1 MSRTIEAEALH
12 LDPGL
17 QGSAFLVVA
26 PAWFLCASVI
36 ALGSAAIVALATP
49 MLMSDVRL
57 WLVAGFVCYGAFTGW
72 VFWRSRRRSLP
83 LQALLYGSA
92 IGAMLLAAA
101 VSLTVAGGMHG
112 AGLGLLSLM
121 VCCVAAIVSI
131 RGGIGLAAFA
141 VFELA
146 FIVKFARSPVA
157 LEAVD
162 GTVWLRFL
170 LQCLV
175 VAAGLAGG
183 ILIARVIAHYLRTA
197 QARERHSVDLLR
209 LAADWYWEQDREFR
223 FTRIADPRGTTDSG
237 LNERRIGRTPWETS
251 DLGVDDDRLDEHRA
265 TLEAHQPFSNFIVR
279 SHMPGKPMRMHSVSG
294 EPKFTSDGAFD
305 GYWGVARDVTEEQQ
319 ARHAVATS
327 ETRYR
332 ELFDR
337 SPSAVFVQRN
347 GVILDANPSAARL
360 FGFAD
365 AAAMQG
371 FPVLDLCGSRIE
383 ARAILAKR
391 LSALEQL
398 ETGDGLAVSDLQLQT
413 LDGRPVHVQATG
425 VRIDDIGGPA
435 TLSIMFDITS
445 RIAAEAALRRSET
458 MLSLLFATSP
468 DLITLSELESGRL
481 TIVNAAFTNLTGYAA
496 DEVIGRSA
504 DELDLWQE
512 LSDAGRL
519 RQAMDTVGRIAEM
532 PARIRTRSGKTASVL
547 VSAARCTM
555 DGRDYMV
562 VNARDVTAV
571 EQTRL
576 EHAAI
581 LERAS
586 IGIALTRD
594 RRFIQVNPRWEAIFG
609 WPTGT
614 MAGQP
619 GSAIWLDDADY
630 AEIGRLAG
638 PLLSLGKPFE
648 TEREVRRMDG
658 SRIWCRVLAEA
669 VDPARPKLG
678 GTIWIAE
685 DVTERRR
692 LAEALAAARDSAEA
706 ASRAKSAFLAN
717 TSHEIRTPLN
727 GLLGMARLALSE
739 TIDESTR
746 QAYLEQILTSAQG
759 LEGILT
765 DILDFSKI
773 EAGKFTLDSTAFDL
787 HELLG
792 SVHAAYQPL
801 SRLKGLT
808 LALAIDERLGAVVTG
823 DPMRVRQILGNFIG
837 NAVKFTSRGSIRVE
851 ATPGQAGSVRLA
863 VSDTGS
869 GIDASAQAQLF
880 QPFTQ
885 GDTSTTRRVG
895 GTGLG
900 LSICRQ
906 LARLMGGEVGVE
918 SEPGVGSTFW
928 AELPLPPSLLPGDR
942 LSSDLL
948 DTDCLHD
955 ARVLLVEDNPVN
967 MMIAA
972 ATLAQ
977 WGIDVAEAYDGRMA
991 IDAVHDAARSGRPFD
1006 LVLMDVQMPVLSGHD
1021 AAIELRKAWGQDELP
1036 IVALTAAALV
1046 GEREQALAAGMNDF
1060 LTKPIDAPKLRQ
1072 TLARH
1077 VRRQAVPTV
1086 H

>member
-1 MSRTIEAEALH
+1 MSRTAEAAERRSDRSL
-12 LDPGL
+12 P
-17 QGSAFLVVA
+17 GSAFRVVA
-26 PAWFLCASVI
+26 PAWFLCAGAI
-36 ALGSAAIVALATP
+36 ALASAVIIALATP
-49 MLMSDVRL
+49 MLASDVRL
-57 WLVAGFVCYGAFTGW
+57 LLTAGFVGYGAFAGW
-72 VFWRSRRRSLP
+72 VFWRSGKRSMP
-83 LQALLYGSA
+83 LEALLYGAA
-92 IGAMLLAAA
+92 IGAMLLSAAL
-101 VSLTVAGGMHG
+101 SLSLAGGMNG
-112 AGLGLLSLM
+112 AGLGVLSLL
-121 VCCVAAIVSI
+121 VCCVAAVVSI
-131 RGGIGLAAFA
+131 RGGMALAAFA
-141 VFELA
+141 VVELA
-146 FIVKFARSPVA
+146 FIGEFGRPQDA
-157 LEAVD
+157 LRTVD
-162 GTVWLRFL
+162 DAVWLRFL
-170 LQCLV
+170 LQCLI
-175 VAAGLAGG
+175 VAAGLATG
-183 ILIARVIAHYLRTA
+183 ILIARVIEHYLRTA
-197 QARERHSVDLLR
+197 QIRERHSIDLLR

-223 FTRIADPRGTTDSG
+223 FTRIADPRGATNSRLDA
-237 LNERRIGRTPWETS
+237 RRIGRTPWEAS
-251 DLGVDDDRLDEHRA
+251 DLGIDEDRLDEHRA
-265 TLEAHQPFSNFIVR
+265 TLEAHQPFTGFIVR
-279 SHMPGKPMRMHSVSG
+279 SQPPGMPMRMHSISG
-294 EPKFTSDGAFD
+294 EPKFTDEGAFD

-337 SPSAVFVQRN
+337 SPSAVFLQRG

-360 FGFAD
+360 FGFTD
-365 AAAMQG
+365 TSAMQG
-371 FPVLDLCGSRIE
+371 FEVLDLCGGNIE
-383 ARAILAKR
+383 ARALLAER
-391 LSALEQL
+391 IAALEQL
-398 ETGDGLAVSDLQLQT
+398 ESGDGLPVSELQLQS

-425 VRIDDIGGPA
+425 VRIDEFGGMA

-468 DLITLSELESGRL
+468 DCITLSELESGRH
-481 TIVNAAFTNLTGYAA
+481 TIVNTAFSHLTGYAA
-496 DEVIGRSA
+496 NEVIGRSA
-504 DELDLWQE
+504 TELDLWRDPR
-512 LSDAGRL
+512 DAERL
-519 RQAMDTVGRIAEM
+519 RLAMNTGGRIAEM
-532 PARIRTRSGKTASVL
+532 PARIRTRTGMTASVL

-555 DGRDYMV
+555 DGRHYMV
-562 VNARDVTAV
+562 VNARDVTAL

-586 IGIALTRD
+586 IGIALTRE

-609 WPTGT
+609 WPAGT

-619 GSAIWLDDADY
+619 GSAIWIDDAEY

-638 PLLSLGKPFE
+638 PLLAVGQPFE
-648 TEREVRRMDG
+648 TERELRRMDG
-658 SRIWCRVLAEA
+658 TRIWCRVLAEA
-669 VDPARPKLG
+669 VDPVRPQLG

-692 LAEALAAARDSAEA
+692 LVEALAAARDSAEA

-739 TIDESTR
+739 TIDATTR
-746 QAYLEQILTSAQG
+746 QAYLEQILASAQG

-773 EAGKFTLDSTAFDL
+773 EAGKFTLESTAFNL

-792 SVHAAYQPL
+792 SVHVAYQPL
-801 SRLKGLT
+801 ARVKGLS
-808 LALAIDERLGAVVTG
+808 LELAIDERLGAVVAG

-837 NAVKFTSRGSIRVE
+837 NAVKFTSHGSIRVD
-851 ATPGQAGSVRLA
+851 ARPGQAGSLRLA

-869 GIDASAQAQLF
+869 GIDAAAQAHLF

-885 GDTSTTRRVG
+885 GDTSTTRRFG

-906 LARLMGGEVGVE
+906 LARLMGGDVGVA

-942 LSSDLL
+942 LSSDAF
-948 DTDCLHD
+948 DTGCLHD

-991 IDAVHDAARSGRPFD
+991 IDAVHDAARDGRPFD

-1021 AAIELRKAWGQDELP
+1021 AAIELRKAYGQDELP
-1036 IVALTAAALV
+1036 IIALTAAALV
-1046 GEREQALAAGMNDF
+1046 GERERALAAGMNDF
-1060 LTKPIDAPKLRQ
+1060 LTKPIDAPQLRQ
-1072 TLARH
+1072 TLARY
-1077 VRRQAVPTV
+1077 VRRRAAQPVL
-1086 H
+1086 